1 MTTPSQ
7 MIGANLDV
15 RATTPTIHLSPIIK
29 ALTELISS
37 NQHAYIHHSPQNNRL
52 VIDTKVIIEKFLSHN
67 ELKNFEVIADL
78 GELPKKNTSATLGG
92 NLFDEP
98 LVLSR
103 EVDKLYHQIN
113 ALLANT
119 PDKVFHQIALPD
131 VNNYLN
137 QLSLSMVG
145 NDSLVPTPQNLL
157 NIQPIAFTTYDN
169 PNNTAVNN
177 VARLFYAKE
186 TINAQGWLDTFKAG
200 IESWMSQNDYEEE
213 VIDDILSSIDY
224 QKDNPDS
231 QMANFINFLDDM
243 ALSRVR
249 LQVVMDLM
257 QALAKQSN
265 SQLLKNYIENIRQ
278 CYELFASQKAST
290 VTIDVSKVY
299 GSRTSIDLMSYL
311 NNIYAYGN
319 LPVWAV
325 PSIQLFE
332 NINENIHGFATV
344 RDVCY
349 QFKINGKAMQSGEDK
364 TAFINKLDKLAD
376 KLFGEIQESDTYT
389 FDILELIFL
398 ALVIP
403 SEDPSKNLSVEA
415 RIEHIQAN
423 ISSSPQEFLNK
434 LHQSLRDKSEI
445 VDKIASALID
455 AIKVKSK
462 QAIQDLAKN
471 NTKYILTISKE
482 IVNTEAIESSDGEDN
497 IEILEKSQYG
507 RDSSLWLSYIKV
519 LRGDELPENPS
530 LVSYE
535 VQMQINEKSIS
546 KCANLENYFY
556 ERVLSNQVL
565 PIRLLPIV
573 AKNKEAKDFNYRQI
587 GDEEY
592 IAVDNRVNLPETQVG
607 GIDVHY
613 WFTIL
618 NRKSEQQEIKDAQKS
633 GRKPPNRR
641 QGDQFHTTCL
651 VALNILMYVTLSAIV
666 KRAQAI
672 TGKPLAVNILRIP
685 CKQNP
690 EDMETGSKIRHSPD
704 DIIYACSRA
713 LEKAL
718 CRDTLTR
725 TQGLVVTSLTDDFK
739 NFKKKGILQ
748 ALLASQPLLIPK
760 QGSLDKVAVIVY
772 VTRPADVFPNMAT
785 DKQGYIFVSKT
796 FTADAQDSQK
806 MLVSVDNMR
815 THLINKVEDFDQPP
829 ILNEIARLSSLGYK
843 DIILV
848 SHHVHGRKIG
858 RTANRHINHLSKA
871 FLEQANQKFE
881 DVNLYPLIREEFSAV
896 RLKKRYEE
904 SAFEAVGLDNHQ
916 ALFKDYSLT
925 NRRELTPLYTF
936 ATLHVIGNNEKDK
949 RPQSGFST
957 YFFNYDS
964 RVGTNKQKAETT
976 RANALGLS
984 NTETGVRD
992 SIVSILRSLHVL
1004 ECEKSIGKNILLPV
1018 LDPFSWVK
1026 PKDIVKNGEVLIMSS
1041 KRKGKTQLS
1050 LPAVLSHVSS
1060 VLHKD

>member
-15 RATTPTIHLSPIIK
+15 RTTTPSIHLSPIVK
-29 ALTELISS
+29 VLTELISS
-37 NQHAYIHHSPQNNRL
+37 NQNEYIKYLSENNRL
-52 VIDTKVIIEKFLSHN
+52 VINTKVIIDKFLYHN

-92 NLFDEP
+92 NLFDEQM
-98 LVLSR
+98 VLSR
-103 EVDKLYHQIN
+103 EVDKLYYQIN
-113 ALLANT
+113 KLLENI
-119 PDKVFHQIALPD
+119 PDTIFQNFAIPD
-131 VNNYLN
+131 VSRFLN

-145 NDSLVPTPQNLL
+145 SESLVPKNQNLL
-157 NIQPIAFTTYDN
+157 KIQPIAFTAQDSPYST
-169 PNNTAVNN
+169 PVNN
-177 VARLFYAKE
+177 VARVFYAKE

-200 IESWMSQNDYEEE
+200 IESWMTQADYDDEA
-213 VIDDILSSIDY
+213 IDDILSSIDY
-224 QKDNPDS
+224 QKDNPNS

-265 SQLLKNYIENIRQ
+265 SPLLKAYIKNIRQ

-299 GSRTSIDLMSYL
+299 GSRTSPDLMSYL
-311 NNIYAYGN
+311 NNIYAYGS

-332 NINENIHGFATV
+332 NINENIHGFAII

-349 QFKINGKAMQSGEDK
+349 QFKVNGKAMQSGEDK

-376 KLFGEIQESDTYT
+376 KLFGEINESETYT
-389 FDILELIFL
+389 YEILELIFL

-403 SEDPSKNLSVEA
+403 NEEPSKNLSVEE
-415 RIEHIQAN
+415 RIQHIQER
-423 ISSSPQEFLNK
+423 ITLSPQEFLKK
-434 LHQSLRDKSEI
+434 LHKSLEDKSEI

-455 AIKVKSK
+455 VIRNKSK
-462 QAIQDLAKN
+462 QAVQDLAKN

-507 RDSSLWLSYIKV
+507 RDTALWLSYIKV
-519 LRGDELPENPS
+519 LRGDELAENPS

-535 VQMQINEKSIS
+535 VEMQINEKSIS
-546 KCANLENYFY
+546 KYGQLDNYFY
-556 ERVLSNQVL
+556 ERILTNPVL

-573 AKNKEAKDFNYRQI
+573 AQDKDAREFNYRPI
-587 GDEEY
+587 GDENY
-592 IAVDNRVNLPETQVG
+592 IAIDARTPLPDTQTGGVDIL
-607 GIDVHY
+607 Y

-618 NRKSEQQEIKDAQKS
+618 NRKSEQQEIADAKKK
-633 GRKPPNRR
+633 GNKLLDRR

-666 KRAQAI
+666 NRVKDL
-672 TGKPLAVNILRIP
+672 TDKPLAVNILRIS
-685 CKQNP
+685 CKNNP
-690 EDMETGSKIRHSPD
+690 EDMETGSKIRHTPD

-725 TQGLVVTSLTDDFK
+725 AQGLVVNSLTNDDK
-739 NFKKKGILQ
+739 NFKKKGIIK
-748 ALLASQPLLIPK
+748 ALLASHPLLVER
-760 QGSLDKVAVIVY
+760 QGSLSKVAVIVY

-785 DKQGYIFVSKT
+785 DKQGYIFVSRT

-806 MLVSVDNMR
+806 MLVRVDNMR
-815 THLINKVEDFDQPP
+815 THLINKAEDFDQPP
-829 ILNEIARLSSLGYK
+829 ILNEIARLSELGYQ
-843 DIILV
+843 DIVLI

-858 RTANRHINHLSKA
+858 RTASRHINHLSKA

-881 DVNLYPLIREEFSAV
+881 NVNLYPLIREEFSAI
-896 RLKKRYEE
+896 RIKKRQEE
-904 SAFEAVGLDNHQ
+904 SAFEAVGIDNHQ
-916 ALFKDYSLT
+916 ALFKDYSLI

-964 RVGTNKQKAETT
+964 RIKTNKQKAEII

-984 NTETGVRD
+984 NTDTGVRD
-992 SIVSILRSLHVL
+992 TIVSILRSIHIL
-1004 ECEKSIGKNILLPV
+1004 ECEKSIGKEVLLPV
-1018 LDPFSWVK
+1018 LDPYSWVK

-1050 LPAVLSHVSS
+1050 LPAVLSHISS